1 MPIVAMEW
9 QRLEHCTRSG
19 CSSALLLGFRE
30 GLSMLG
36 DFFLRNIRLRSYLYV
51 FKGKYIQ

>member
-9 QRLEHCTRSG
+9 QRLESYTRRG
-19 CSSALLLGFRE
+19 CASALLLGFRE

-36 DFFLRNIRLRSYLYV
+36 DFFLRKIRFLSYLYV
-51 FKGKYIQ
+51 FKGKYI